1 MTDLKTKYI
10 YTFLIIF
17 LIADLSISFFQY
29 YNVPIDG
36 DLPMIVAPSYHY
48 ADVLQDPLGI
58 HSIQQNK
65 PVGGMGRF
73 SAHWSMHTYYH
84 HVPLWL
90 QTFVEPIASVYLASA
105 LFMLL
110 VQLLLMIILAKLITQ
125 KKHLFHSSNLLVYAL
140 LTPLFQ
146 TNFNYDVMGL
156 IDHAPTYVFFY
167 AWPIALFLLCFAP
180 FYKLFFGAKANGI
193 GLKSMIWGIP
203 LYCFVGFCG
212 PLIPPITL
220 IWNAILSL
228 CLIRKNH
235 SLFKSVDWKSIDFRK
250 QFLNPFCIIIAYSV
264 IALYAYYLGS
274 YNIYDPN
281 SNVLMSWSERY
292 SLLAKGLLHVL
303 TDSYGFSLLVLLVIF
318 NCFLINRFSKGYF
331 DKYKGL
337 FICIGIFCVCYLL
350 LLPLGGYRPYRPYII
365 RYDTLIPVT
374 LSVIFLYLHS
384 SYHLI
389 NSQFSFKRNYMIVL
403 SVITLGYF
411 ASDLRIKQGAKCER
425 LSLKEIES
433 STADTVILINGCNV
447 LSWEP
452 IHDPKNSLYPS
463 KMLQKWNIMKQEQ
476 FYMVK

>member
-1 MTDLKTKYI
+1 MKTKYI
-10 YTFLIIF
+10 HTFLIIF
-17 LIADLSISFFQY
+17 LIADLSISFLQY

-36 DLPMIVAPSYHY
+36 DLPMIAAPSYHY
-48 ADVLQDPLGI
+48 ADVLKDPIGL
-58 HSIQQNK
+58 HAIQQNN

-73 SAHWSMHTYYH
+73 SAHWSMYTFYH
-84 HVPLWL
+84 HVPIWL
-90 QTFVEPIASVYLASA
+90 QVFVEPINSVYLASA

-110 VQLLLMIILAKLITQ
+110 VQLILMVVLARFITQ
-125 KKHLFHSSNLLVYAL
+125 KNHIFHSSNLLIYFL

-167 AWPIALFLLCFAP
+167 AWPIALFLLCYLP
-180 FYKLFFGAKANGI
+180 FYNMFFGNEKNGFR
-193 GLKSMIWGIP
+193 LKSMLWGIT

-220 IWNAILSL
+220 IWNAIIGF
-228 CLIRKNH
+228 CLIWKSRT
-235 SLFKSVDWKSIDFRK
+235 LFKPDGSKSNDFRK
-250 QFLNPFCIIIAYSV
+250 QFLFPFCMLIVYSV
-264 IALYAYYLGS
+264 VAFYAYYLGT

-281 SNVLMSWSERY
+281 SNVLMSWSDRY
-292 SLLAKGLLHVL
+292 GLLAKGFLQIFAK
-303 TDSYGFSLLVLLVIF
+303 SYGFSLLVLLI
-318 NCFLINRFSKGYF
+318 LINCYLINKFSKGYF
-331 DKYKGL
+331 DRYKGL
-337 FICIGIFCVCYLL
+337 FICIAIFCVCYLL

-389 NSQFSFKRNYMIVL
+389 NSQFSNKMKYLIFL
-403 SVITLGYF
+403 SFITLVYF
-411 ASDLRIKQGAKCER
+411 ASDLRIRQGAKCER

-433 STADTVILINGCNV
+433 STADTVILNKGCNV

-452 IHDPKNSLYPS
+452 IHDPKNSVYPS
-463 KMLQKWNIMKQEQ
+463 KMLQKWNIMKGDQL
-476 FYMVK
+476 YMVK